1 MSMAAGSKT
10 REASSAEI
18 DATDAP
24 TISICES
31 RPGKAVLLE
40 EQNTDGWIASDT
52 TCEIE
57 R

>member
-1 MSMAAGSKT
+1 MAAGMGS
-10 REASSAEI
+10 EQASSAEFE
-18 DATDAP
+18 ATDTP

-31 RPGKAVLLE
+31 CPGKAVLLE
-40 EQNTDGWIASDT
+40 EANTDGWIASDT

>member
-1 MSMAAGSKT
+1 MAVGTET
-10 REASSAEI
+10 RKASSAESEL
-18 DATDAP
+18 TEAP

-40 EQNTDGWIASDT
+40 EANTDGWIASDT